1 MKAGSGSNGVADLLQ
16 FDREFF
22 DREHRFKT
30 IGGGSLGGKAHGLAS
45 AHRILA
51 ARFDRSRFPKI
62 EVGIPSL
69 AVLQTE
75 VFEEFVRRNRLE
87 EAWRDDASDEAI
99 ARAFQRA
106 DLPATVVGDLRAL
119 IEQVRTPL
127 AIRSSS
133 LLEDDLSRP
142 FAGVYRTKMIPNNQA
157 GADDR
162 FRRLIEAIKFVYA
175 STFFGEAR
183 AYLAATGRGAA
194 RDQMAVIIQ
203 EVVGTRFRDRF
214 YPHVSGVARSY
225 SYYRSGHAAPADGV
239 VSLALG
245 LGKTIV
251 DGGVCWTYSPAWP
264 TAPAPFASA
273 ASLAAGTQSTF
284 WAVNMGRPPDHD
296 PVRET
301 EYLAHCSLANAEEDG
316 TLGRIAS
323 TFDRDSGQI
332 RMGIGSAGPRVLDF
346 AMLLAF
352 RDIPANDLVRS
363 LLDLFE
369 DAMGTPVEIEFAMT
383 FDPHRFGFLQ
393 VRPMMVPSEEVTVVE
408 EEMRSPRVLAASD
421 LVLGNGAIEGIT
433 DIVYVRPETSAPL
446 DTRAMAAELERVNG
460 DLVAAGRHYLL
471 IGFGR
476 WGSSDPSLGIPVI
489 WSQIAGAR
497 VMVEAMRP
505 GMSVELSQGSHFFH
519 NLSSF
524 RVPYFS
530 IRASGRTPIDWEWL
544 ARQPE
549 VGETRLIR
557 HVRSAMAL
565 EVRVDGRSGRGVIL
579 KPLEGK

>member
-1 MKAGSGSNGVADLLQ
+1 MKAGSGSNGVADLPQ

-51 ARFDRSRFPKI
+51 ARFDRSRFPEI

-69 AVLQTE
+69 AVLQTG

-87 EAWRDDASDEAI
+87 EAGRDGASDEAI

-142 FAGVYRTKMIPNNQA
+142 FAGVYLTKMIPNNQSS
-157 GADDR
+157 ADDR
-162 FRRLIEAIKFVYA
+162 FRRLVEAIKFVYA
-175 STFFGEAR
+175 STFFREAR
-183 AYLAATGRGAA
+183 AYLATTGCGATHDR
-194 RDQMAVIIQ
+194 MAVIIQ

-251 DGGVCWTYSPAWP
+251 DGGVCWTYCPAWP

-273 ASLAAGTQSTF
+273 AALAAGTQSTF
-284 WAVNMGRPPDHD
+284 WAVNMGRPPGHD
-296 PVRET
+296 PIRET
-301 EYLAHCSLANAEEDG
+301 EYLVHCPLANAEEDG
-316 TLGRIAS
+316 TLGRIGS

-346 AMLLAF
+346 AMLLAL
-352 RDIPANDLVRS
+352 RDIPVNDLLRS

-369 DAMGTPVEIEFAMT
+369 DAMGAPVEIEFAVT

-408 EEMRSPRVLAASD
+408 EEMRSHRVLAASD
-421 LVLGNGAIEGIT
+421 LVLGNGVIDGIT
-433 DIVYVRPETSAPL
+433 DVVYVRPELLAPL

-497 VMVEAMRP
+497 VIVEAMRP
-505 GMSVELSQGSHFFH
+505 GMIVELSQGSHFFH

-530 IRASGRTPIDWEWL
+530 IRASGRAPIDWEWL
-544 ARQPE
+544 ARQPA
-549 VGETRLIR
+549 VSETRLIR
-557 HVRSAMAL
+557 HVRPATAF